1 MVGLVKENVATIQ
14 CAVSQV
20 NSFVG
25 IFLRAGEF
33 KIKQEVL
40 FVPLTTHEAPGVDL

>member
-1 MVGLVKENVATIQ
+1 MVGLDKENVATIQ

-33 KIKQEVL
+33 KRYQEFL
-40 FVPLTTHEAPGVDL
+40 FVRLTNHEAP